1 MARQHWTNSR
11 SNTRTCSIVLLLI
24 KTLAAA
30 AAENTSEAANSK
42 LLLLDHYGRCSWPK
56 EQGKREQLA
65 GEEDRSS

>member
-30 AAENTSEAANSK
+30 EAVNSK
-42 LLLLDHYGRCSWPK
+42 LLLLDHDGRCSWPK
-56 EQGKREQLA
+56 EQGRE
-65 GEEDRSS
+65 SS